1 MDSKQGEDSTAKA
14 SILAVNQLTYQLA
27 PDLSV
32 AVSRT
37 MVRQYPMGSQ
47 KVTSR
52 DTLVFVLNSGSAYVD
67 FRDSYLSIDVK
78 NISTGVGQ
86 AFFGTSGGS
95 ACNFFNRLTI
105 SSRSGQIIERIDRV
119 NQLSCIRHN
128 FERSEVWKQTT
139 GSLMGLDVSA
149 ANLDWD
155 SGDTVRFVIPLG
167 SLSVFFNTCD
177 QLVPCQLASGMRIEL
192 LLEDGKQAMVQGNS
206 TPTASA
212 FEISNATLNLQSY
225 LLSDVVLRSL
235 NEMSA
240 SSGLELVH
248 STVYSA
254 VGQRSSSLLTSEIGK
269 SASRCLKA
277 IYHERAVTSAAL
289 TVDPFAPTWTT
300 GGYYVQELQWRL
312 GSLFFP
318 NTSIRGDG
326 PRESAPELY
335 AMALQAFGQMTGSAP
350 TISTTE
356 QEYRQG
362 KAVYAQSFERSS
374 VLDLAGQPSS
384 NSRIISLVSRFSDTA
399 VHDSSFYLF
408 FAQLIRV
415 FSSNAVVEQ

>member
-1 MDSKQGEDSTAKA
+1 
-14 SILAVNQLTYQLA
+14 
-27 PDLSV
+27 
-32 AVSRT
+32 
-37 MVRQYPMGSQ
+37 
-47 KVTSR
+47 
-52 DTLVFVLNSGSAYVD
+52 
-67 FRDSYLSIDVK
+67 
-78 NISTGVGQ
+78 
-86 AFFGTSGGS
+86 
-95 ACNFFNRLTI
+95 
-105 SSRSGQIIERIDRV
+105 
-119 NQLSCIRHN
+119 
-128 FERSEVWKQTT
+128 
-139 GSLMGLDVSA
+139 
-149 ANLDWD
+149 
-155 SGDTVRFVIPLG
+155 
-167 SLSVFFNTCD
+167 
-177 QLVPCQLASGMRIEL
+177 
-192 LLEDGKQAMVQGNS
+192 MVQGNS
-206 TPTASA
+206 TPTATA

-289 TVDPFAPTWTT
+289 TADPFAAPTWTS

-350 TISTTE
+350 TVSTSE
-356 QEYRQG
+356 LEYRQG

-384 NSRIISLVSRFSDTA
+384 NSRIISLVSRFSDSA